1 MVKLQWK
8 FSCCKDVSS
17 LLQFQNLNILL
28 CAWGSRITH
37 EELFIEHAIRGL
49 PPTVCDWPWVSVW
62 LLMSC
67 LSNPWLIN
75 EINAKSTPLS
85 YCALWALSPMIK
97 ALPMV
102 LKPLSYGDCWIS
114 FAALMF
120 LSFQFRPWL
129 FSTVSSTGC
138 IEPWTL
144 LGFRLPL
151 SLFLYANSIQSSPLG
166 PRASWR
172 VMLFWSMMLSWY
184 WEFCLFAGLQ

>member
-1 MVKLQWK
+1 MNQLDYEHKQFKEFLMSVECTHRANRNPW
-8 FSCCKDVSS
+8 
-17 LLQFQNLNILL
+17 LLSGPEYGWLYFCLGTAVWWAHQHG
-28 CAWGSRITH
+28 WITH

-49 PPTVCDWPWVSVW
+49 SSTVCQWPWVSVW

-85 YCALWALSPMIK
+85 YCALWALSPMIN
-97 ALPMV
+97 ALPMA

-114 FAALMF
+114 FIALMF
-120 LSFQFRPWL
+120 LSFQFQPWL
-129 FSTVSSTGC
+129 FSIVSSTKC

-151 SLFLYANSIQSSPLG
+151 SLFLYAKQHPI
-166 PRASWR
+166 
-172 VMLFWSMMLSWY
+172 
-184 WEFCLFAGLQ
+184 